1 MIIENDFDIMEM
13 IYEAENGQK
22 FSKLARQ
29 GLARSAPLYIPTPIL
44 LATSYYFF
52 KEEFYSTLSLATLSV
67 IPIIFASYL
76 LNKIKAPYH
85 KLLAEIKLEFLVY
98 ELTKLEV
105 DTSRELLKEAE
116 VIQTDYELVFSD
128 DKISVP
134 KLNQKKYI
142 SVPLSNG
149 GEETLLQEHFVGFKD
164 YELSVGSPTKK
175 LSFKPIKQ
183 V

>member
-1 MIIENDFDIMEM
+1 M
-13 IYEAENGQK
+13 
-22 FSKLARQ
+22 
-29 GLARSAPLYIPTPIL
+29 
-44 LATSYYFF
+44 
-52 KEEFYSTLSLATLSV
+52 
-67 IPIIFASYL
+67 IPIIFASYV
-76 LNKIKAPYH
+76 LNKKAAPYH
-85 KLLAEIKLEFLVY
+85 KLSAEIKLEFLVY

-105 DTSRELLKEAE
+105 DTSRELLMEAE